1 MSAEDGDSGSD
12 RNEGDALVT
21 FLLENRTLM
30 NYASI
35 IMIIF
40 AVWAT
45 IESITNAFGMTWWPP
60 ETGIPAKDLYNNPD
74 NVQNINNGWVIGLG
88 AMCGTIGFM
97 LQYFYRAAPYV
108 DASMT
113 ATAALILQQA
123 TGGIG
128 GGASEEEVIA
138 KAEVAATI
146 AADTM
151 VRQTNEETIEQAK
164 ETAEAAAQAVVEEMI
179 AAVQD
184 KVEEV
189 ADKVESAA
197 VVEAAVVE
205 EAAVEESAE
214 AEEPV
219 VEESAEAEEPVVEE
233 AAVEESTEA
242 EEPATEATK
251 TRGDPSSQPKF

>member
-1 MSAEDGDSGSD
+1 MSAADGQGEEEAKE
-12 RNEGDALVT
+12 RDALVA

-60 ETGIPAKDLYNNPD
+60 ETGIPADELYNNPND
-74 NVQNINNGWVIGLG
+74 VQNINNGWIIGLG
-88 AMCGTIGFM
+88 AVCGTVGFM
-97 LQYFYRAAPYV
+97 VQYFYRAAPYV

-128 GGASEEEVIA
+128 GGGASEEEVIA

-146 AADTM
+146 AADTV
-151 VRQTNEETIEQAK
+151 VRQSNEDTIEQAK

-184 KVEEV
+184 KVDEV
-189 ADKVESAA
+189 AIGVETAA
-197 VVEAAVVE
+197 AEAAKTAE
-205 EAAVEESAE
+205 TTAEAVSEDAEAKEAVDDGSTQAEE
-214 AEEPV
+214 AEEA
-219 VEESAEAEEPVVEE
+219 EES
-233 AAVEESTEA
+233 ESS
-242 EEPATEATK
+242 PA
-251 TRGDPSSQPKF
+251 DLSSQKF